1 MEDERIVLLY
11 WDRDEAA
18 ISESSMKYGA
28 YCTSIA
34 QNILKNPADAEE
46 CVNDTWLHAWNA
58 MPPHRPSLL
67 STFLGK
73 ITRNLSFD
81 LYRKMH
87 RGKRGGSQVDAVL
100 DELEECVSGKDN
112 IERQWEMK
120 ELVAEINQFLQKLPE
135 EKRCMFVLRYW
146 YVDSIGEIAGR
157 RRESRAVSL
166 HSVGHRRDGDEM
178 IRLIIIGLAL
188 LQEAAEKHRAEYHQK
203 ISADDDHYDRDEKHK
218 YRAQRL
224 CYHNGGNICAD
235 EQNCAAGR

>member
-1 MEDERIVLLY
+1 MSDDEKIIELFFERS
-11 WDRDEAA
+11 EQA
-18 ISESSMKYGA
+18 IRELDIKYGKLCRNLS
-28 YCTSIA
+28 Y
-34 QNILKNPADAEE
+34 NIVNSRRDAEE

-120 ELVAEINQFLQKLPE
+120 ELIAEINQFLQKLPE

-146 YVDSIGEIAGR
+146 YVDSIGEIAERLGR
-157 RRESRAVSL
+157 SENYISVSL
-166 HSVGHRRDGDEM
+166 NR
-178 IRLIIIGLAL
+178 IRGKLHTHLTERGFEL
-188 LQEAAEKHRAEYHQK
+188 
-203 ISADDDHYDRDEKHK
+203 
-218 YRAQRL
+218 
-224 CYHNGGNICAD
+224 
-235 EQNCAAGR
+235 

>member
-120 ELVAEINQFLQKLPE
+120 ELVAEINFC
-135 EKRCMFVLRYW
+135 RSC
-146 YVDSIGEIAGR
+146 R
-157 RRESRAVSL
+157 RRNDACLSCGTGMWTVSAKSRGVWA
-166 HSVGHRRDGDEM
+166 
-178 IRLIIIGLAL
+178 
-188 LQEAAEKHRAEYHQK
+188 EAKTMFQLR
-203 ISADDDHYDRDEKHK
+203 
-218 YRAQRL
+218 
-224 CYHNGGNICAD
+224 
-235 EQNCAAGR
+235 